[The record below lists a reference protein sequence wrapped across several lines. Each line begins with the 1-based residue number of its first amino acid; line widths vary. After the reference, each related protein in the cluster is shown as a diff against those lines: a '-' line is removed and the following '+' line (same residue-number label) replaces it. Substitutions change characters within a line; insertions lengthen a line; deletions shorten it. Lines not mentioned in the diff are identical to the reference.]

1 MGKLK
6 EQSVF
11 GESPDWKG
19 KAPNPPMHCKMTLS
33 SINCSC
39 HTHTVERAG
48 CSFKGGWAGRGCCC
62 WQLVATKANLISFA
76 PTNQP
81 SPASAH
87 APCTM
92 SPLFGSFWFIIVHQS
107 DALVKQLRPA
117 GDVIVQFTLRFL
129 IQVCA
134 ERAGAGGSTRV
145 RCPAESLGTC
155 SPPMT
160 STSVCGEP
168 SLPLNSI
175 VASSMDIIGSPVT
188 NRSLLIDIQ
197 SLGSSDST

>member
-6 EQSVF
+6 EQIVF
-11 GESPDWKG
+11 GESPDWKVG
-19 KAPNPPMHCKMTLS
+19 KLPTLQCIARS
-33 SINCSC
+33 PFLPSIAAA
-39 HTHTVERAG
+39 THAVERAG
-48 CSFKGGWAGRGCCC
+48 CSFKGGWAGRGCC

-134 ERAGAGGSTRV
+134 ERAGAGGSTRIPV
-145 RCPAESLGTC
+145 QL
-155 SPPMT
+155 SPWGL
-160 STSVCGEP
+160 VA
-168 SLPLNSI
+168 LP
-175 VASSMDIIGSPVT
+175 
-188 NRSLLIDIQ
+188 
-197 SLGSSDST
+197 

>member
-76 PTNQP
+76 ATHQP

-87 APCTM
+87 APM
-92 SPLFGSFWFIIVHQS
+92 SPLFGSSPFIK
-107 DALVKQLRPA
+107 VKQLRPA

-134 ERAGAGGSTRV
+134 ERAGAGGSTRIPV
-145 RCPAESLGTC
+145 QL
-155 SPPMT
+155 SPW
-160 STSVCGEP
+160 G
-168 SLPLNSI
+168 L
-175 VASSMDIIGSPVT
+175 VA
-188 NRSLLIDIQ
+188 LH
-197 SLGSSDST
+197 

>member
-11 GESPDWKG
+11 GESPDWKVG
-19 KAPNPPMHCKMTLS
+19 KLPTLLCIARS
-33 SINCSC
+33 PFLPSIAAA
-39 HTHTVERAG
+39 THAVERAG
-48 CSFKGGWAGRGCCC
+48 CSFKGGWAGRGCC

-87 APCTM
+87 APM
-92 SPLFGSFWFIIVHQS
+92 SPLFGSSPFIK
-107 DALVKQLRPA
+107 VKQLRPA

-134 ERAGAGGSTRV
+134 ERAGAGGSTRIPV
-145 RCPAESLGTC
+145 QL
-155 SPPMT
+155 SPWGL
-160 STSVCGEP
+160 VA
-168 SLPLNSI
+168 LP
-175 VASSMDIIGSPVT
+175 
-188 NRSLLIDIQ
+188 
-197 SLGSSDST
+197 